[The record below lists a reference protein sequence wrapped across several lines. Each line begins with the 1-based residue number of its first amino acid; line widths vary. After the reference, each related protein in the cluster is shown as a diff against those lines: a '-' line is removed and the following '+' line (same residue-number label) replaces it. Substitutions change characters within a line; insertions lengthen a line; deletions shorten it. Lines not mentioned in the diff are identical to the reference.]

1 MYVPP
6 PLQLL
11 IMELTFIDDRVSV
24 EAARARGHMHIADFV
39 ANAHRFQVGGR
50 RGETVTRGGYGGESA
65 RGHMHIANFVANA
78 HRFQVG

>member
-39 ANAHRFQVGGR
+39 ANAHRFQVGGETGGDGYKRGVR
-50 RGETVTRGGYGGESA
+50 RRERK
-65 RGHMHIANFVANA
+65 RA
-78 HRFQVG
+78 HAHC